1 MKKEIYITAE
11 EQKKCRII
19 ADAFGELYEKENL
32 VVLDAGGYGFVKLQ
46 YYKAPFGFDDVATF
60 TNSNDLFDDLWK
72 EWLNTQLLNLVKDT
86 PMLELD
92 YEEIFKCLPKDKQKE
107 LMDKRVFF
115 AERAEVDIETLE

>member
-1 MKKEIYITAE
+1 MKKEIYITVE
-11 EQKKCRII
+11 EQKKCRKI